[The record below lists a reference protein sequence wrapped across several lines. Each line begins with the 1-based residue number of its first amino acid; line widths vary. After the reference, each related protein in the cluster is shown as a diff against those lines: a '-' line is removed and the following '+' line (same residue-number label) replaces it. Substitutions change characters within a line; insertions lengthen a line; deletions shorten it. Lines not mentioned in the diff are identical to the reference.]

1 MRVQL
6 LGTHN
11 SESSTTALSS
21 LLIDGALALDAG
33 SLASQISFEEQAKIR
48 AILLSHG
55 HYDHIRGVPSFIFN
69 NSARITR
76 VYGLPH
82 TLSLLTSRLMDG
94 LVYPDFTD
102 ENSFLHRVAA
112 KLVPLQLEAT
122 VNIEGYAVTAH
133 AMNHPIPTVGLE
145 IANAEGESVFYSGD
159 TGPGLSG
166 VWQRISPRLLIIDV
180 TFPNR
185 LARAAEDSGHLCP
198 ETLGK
203 ELDGFRRLRGYLPRV
218 VTIHCS
224 PRHEPEITA
233 EVKEVGERLGAE
245 IRIGHEG
252 MVLDI

>member
-6 LGTHN
+6 LGAHN

-21 LLIDGALALDAG
+21 LLIDGVLALDAG
-33 SLASQISFEEQAKIR
+33 SLASAISFEEQANVK

-76 VYGLPH
+76 VFGLPH
-82 TLSLLTSRLMDG
+82 ALSLLTSRLMDG

-102 ENSFLHRVAA
+102 RNSFLRRVAA
-112 KLVPLQLEAT
+112 ELVPLEPLAT
-122 VNIEGYAVTAH
+122 VTVEGYAVTAH
-133 AMNHPIPTVGLE
+133 LMNHTIPAAGLE
-145 IANAEGESVFYSGD
+145 IADAAGESVFYSGD
-159 TGPGLSG
+159 TGPGLGG
-166 VWQRISPRLLIIDV
+166 VWERINPRLLIIDV

-185 LARAAEDSGHLCP
+185 LAGAAEDSGHLCP

-203 ELDGFRRLRGYLPRV
+203 ELDDFRRLRGYLPRV
-218 VTIHCS
+218 VTTHCS

-233 EVKEVGERLGAE
+233 EVKEVAEGLGAE
-245 IRIGHEG
+245 IRIGREG